1 MIGNYL
7 LIALRNLRKNFSY
20 SIINISGLGLGLAT
34 CLLLSLW
41 IRHELSYDR
50 FHANIDHL
58 YRVSMEYSF
67 GGQTSK
73 NSVSPTIVLP
83 SLLKNYEDVKNGVR
97 FYNPGAYRPIVVKN
111 DDKMFEETKFF
122 YGDSTFFEVFSFK
135 LLQGD
140 PKKALVAPNSI
151 VVTETTAK
159 KYFGTTDVLGKF
171 LKVSNRSDFAI
182 TGVVQDLPSNS
193 MIQFDMIGSFSSL
206 DASKQAIWWSA
217 NYQTY
222 VVLAPNANIEQL
234 SSKFNELVHKELASE
249 VSNPGDYV
257 KYNFT
262 PMKDLYLRS
271 DVEEPELTGSIDY
284 VYIFSAIAGLILL
297 IACINYV
304 NLATARAADRAK
316 EVGVRKVIGA
326 ARKQLIIQFMGE
338 SVVITTLSF
347 ALALFLSSAALP
359 VFNSLTG
366 KHFTQ
371 AAIFDP
377 TFLGVSI
384 VALLIIALL
393 AGLYPAFV
401 ITGFKPVNILKGNFK
416 TSGRGVWLR
425 KSLVIFQF
433 TVSIVLV
440 VGTMVIL
447 NQVDFIRSKKLGYDR
462 DNVITMPL
470 DRKTTEVFDQLRTEL
485 LRNGHISHVGRGG
498 EPPVRIQGGYS
509 VMFPGSSDRGMIT
522 TAVCAD
528 EEFIPALG
536 IEVIAG
542 RNFNKGDFEKLAKD
556 TVASFILNESAIHE
570 LGLNLENALGTP
582 LNMSNRKGAIVGIV
596 KDFHFASMHE
606 KISPLIIFTEPWQLN
621 HIFIKIAPGNSEQA
635 LADLK
640 QVCTTLT
647 PHRPFE
653 YHFLDERFEA
663 LYQSEM
669 KMGSVTTTFAAL
681 AIVIACL
688 GLLGLVA
695 FAAAQKTKEIGIRKV
710 MGATAPSIIVLIT
723 KDFILLVLGSIAIGL
738 PLSYY
743 LMEDFWLVNFA
754 YRTSIGVMPSIFAGV
769 GCLLIAFLTASYQ
782 AVKAS
787 MINPANTLRN
797 E

>member
-50 FHANIDHL
+50 LHANIDHL

-83 SLLKNYEDVKNGVR
+83 SLLKNYEDVTNGVR

-159 KYFGTTDVLGKF
+159 KYFGTTEVLGKF
-171 LKVSNRSDFAI
+171 LKVSNRSDFTI

-222 VVLAPNANIEQL
+222 VVLSPTANIEQL

-262 PMKDLYLRS
+262 PMKNLYLRS

-338 SVVITTLSF
+338 SVVITALSF

-485 LRNGHISHVGRGG
+485 LRNGHISYVGRGG

-582 LNMSNRKGAIVGIV
+582 LNMSNRKGPIVGIV

-663 LYQSEM
+663 LYKSEM
-669 KMGSVTTTFAAL
+669 KMGSVTTTFAVL
-681 AIVIACL
+681 AIAIACL